1 MSSEHQPQN
10 RKSNEQNS
18 ECEAKFEDHQKEL
31 LEIHLNA
38 ITTAVEAA
46 VGTGKHWVDLWTV
59 HPDFAALY
67 ESAKML
73 SPSYSFSAAMDGL
86 FHLSTNLERMG
97 MKLEDMTFN
106 NGLLQWNRTS

>member
-10 RKSNEQNS
+10 RTKSEQNS
-18 ECEAKFEDHQKEL
+18 EWEAKFEDHQKEL
-31 LEIHLNA
+31 LEMHLDE

-59 HPDFAALY
+59 HRDFAALY
-67 ESAKML
+67 ASANML

-86 FHLSTNLERMG
+86 FHLSTGLERKG
-97 MKLEDMTFN
+97 IKLEDMTFN
-106 NGLLQWNRTS
+106 NGLLQWNRRG